1 MMNEPLVSV
10 IIPTFNSEK
19 TLEKCLRRIK
29 KQKYRNIEIIV
40 VDNFSTDKTIKIA
53 KRLKVKFFL
62 KGNERSAQVNYGVEM
77 SRGKYIYRIDS
88 DHLVDLDVIEKA
100 VEACDKYSYDAI
112 VTRNIVD
119 SNISFWAKVRLLEKN
134 CLYEDEMKI
143 AARFIKKSVF
153 KKIGGFDEN
162 LVAAEDYDLHN
173 RLLKGKYKI
182 GRIDIGE
189 LHMDEPKS
197 IIDVIKKHYF
207 YGKTI
212 GSFIEKNPKKA
223 LNQINP
229 LRYTYLKHW
238 RELLRDPT
246 TTTGLIFY
254 QTVRYSAALIGLL
267 IGRLNFFKR

>member
-1 MMNEPLVSV
+1 MNEPLVSV